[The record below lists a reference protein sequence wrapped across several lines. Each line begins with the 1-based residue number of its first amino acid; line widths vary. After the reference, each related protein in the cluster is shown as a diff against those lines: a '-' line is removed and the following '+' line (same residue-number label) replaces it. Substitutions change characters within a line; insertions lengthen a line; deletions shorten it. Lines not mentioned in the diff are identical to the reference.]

1 MGRNLIAG
9 DIHGQYGLLM
19 EALEKASFDPV
30 SDTLYFTGDLADRGS
45 GSALVIRFLMSLPSC
60 HGVLGNHDIWLENYL
75 LDDAMPSIWLDMNG
89 GKMTVAS
96 YMENRISSEEK
107 ALHGLW
113 LRNIPLCIHTSKY
126 IITHAGIPLGFDED
140 DIIMTTQSLRKRG
153 ASMSVREKDFMWD
166 RGYITSAMHF
176 AQTCRIHNHDR
187 LPMST
192 EKRIFVG
199 HTPLSEPFVSERYR
213 LVAVDTG
220 AGHTGGHLTVMDMD
234 TLEYWE
240 SSRVL

>member
-75 LDDAMPSIWLDMNG
+75 LDDAMPAIWLDMNG
-89 GKMTVAS
+89 GNMTVAS
-96 YMENRISSEEK
+96 YMENRISNEEK

-126 IITHAGIPLGFDED
+126 IITAIMFIGRLGALT
-140 DIIMTTQSLRKRG
+140 IIT
-153 ASMSVREKDFMWD
+153 MWIN
-166 RGYITSAMHF
+166 RPEQQARYTEESIT
-176 AQTCRIHNHDR
+176 I
-187 LPMST
+187 
-192 EKRIFVG
+192 G
-199 HTPLSEPFVSERYR
+199 
-213 LVAVDTG
+213 
-220 AGHTGGHLTVMDMD
+220 
-234 TLEYWE
+234 
-240 SSRVL
+240 